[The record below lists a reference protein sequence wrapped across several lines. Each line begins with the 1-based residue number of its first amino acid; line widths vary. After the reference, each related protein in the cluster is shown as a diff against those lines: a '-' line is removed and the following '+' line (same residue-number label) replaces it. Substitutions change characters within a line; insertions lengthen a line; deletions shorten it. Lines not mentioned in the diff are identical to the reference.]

1 MNKIKICGIR
11 SLEEI
16 KELAKLNIDY
26 FGCIFAK
33 SPRQV
38 DLDLAKQI
46 SEIAHLNNKKIVG
59 VFVNSTLDEINS
71 ARNNCNLDII
81 QLHGDESPEF
91 CEELGG
97 NIWKVFRVYDN
108 IPDFSAYLD
117 FIEYPLFDTKGT
129 DYGGNGII
137 FDWKILE
144 KIDYPYILAGGLSV
158 QNIRKAKKY
167 TPAIFYINSKVEI
180 NNRKSKELIMDI
192 INIIK

>member
-108 IPDFSAYLD
+108 IPDFSADLD
-117 FIEYPLFDTKGT
+117 FSEY
-129 DYGGNGII
+129 
-137 FDWKILE
+137 
-144 KIDYPYILAGGLSV
+144 
-158 QNIRKAKKY
+158 R
-167 TPAIFYINSKVEI
+167 
-180 NNRKSKELIMDI
+180 
-192 INIIK
+192 

>member
-16 KELAKLNIDY
+16 EELSKLNIDY

-38 DLDLAKQI
+38 NLELAKKI
-46 SEIAHLNNKKIVG
+46 SEITHKNNKKVVG
-59 VFVNSTLDEINS
+59 VFVNSTLDEINT
-71 ARNNCNLDII
+71 ARNKCNLDII

-91 CEELGG
+91 CKKLGG
-97 NIWKVFRVYDN
+97 RIWKVFRVYDK
-108 IPDFSAYLD
+108 IPDFSDYLD
-117 FIEYPLFDTKGT
+117 FIEYPLFDTKGV
-129 DYGGNGII
+129 DYGGNGIT

-144 KIDYPYILAGGLSV
+144 KNDFPYILAGGLSIE
-158 QNIRKAKKY
+158 NIKQARKY
-167 TPAIFYINSKVEI
+167 TPAIFDINSKVEI

-192 INIIK
+192 ISILK

>member
-167 TPAIFYINSKVEI
+167 TPAIFDINSKVEI

>member
-158 QNIRKAKKY
+158 QNIRKDKKY
-167 TPAIFYINSKVEI
+167 TPAIFDINSKVEI

>member
-1 MNKIKICGIR
+1 M
-11 SLEEI
+11 
-16 KELAKLNIDY
+16 
-26 FGCIFAK
+26 
-33 SPRQV
+33 
-38 DLDLAKQI
+38 
-46 SEIAHLNNKKIVG
+46 
-59 VFVNSTLDEINS
+59 
-71 ARNNCNLDII
+71 
-81 QLHGDESPEF
+81 
-91 CEELGG
+91 
-97 NIWKVFRVYDN
+97 
-108 IPDFSAYLD
+108 D

-167 TPAIFYINSKVEI
+167 TPAIFDINSKVEI

>member
-129 DYGGNGII
+129 DYGGNGIT
-137 FDWKILE
+137 FSMVAAQVL
-144 KIDYPYILAGGLSV
+144 
-158 QNIRKAKKY
+158 R
-167 TPAIFYINSKVEI
+167 
-180 NNRKSKELIMDI
+180 
-192 INIIK
+192 NIILGKNEPRLETFGFDRPQK